1 MADAPPSFLRT
12 RRDFLRTAGCA
23 ALGTFGMQSM
33 LRDLR
38 LVSSALAHEAT
49 TLTDYKALVCIFLA
63 GGNDSNN
70 LIVPTGTDYSN
81 YAAVRQNLAIPELSL
96 LGINPLNS
104 DGRSYGFHP
113 ACYELQ
119 ALFGEGKLGLVF
131 NVGTLLYPTSRAQ
144 YQARSVAL
152 PPQLFSHSD
161 QVTHWMTSI
170 PDQPARTGWGGRIA
184 DLLHPLQYELQAGVP
199 TTDSAKVAM
208 CVSLAGANTFEAGN
222 VYQQYHVSTT
232 GAVTLSNITGA
243 RLQAMKDVLALS
255 SPNLQRAEY
264 AGITTNA
271 IETGD
276 LLNAAISP
284 TVNASFWT
292 TPFPGSSLG
301 SQLRMVARMIEG
313 RDALN
318 MKRQIFFCQVGG
330 YDTHTAQVGNNQNP
344 GNPLF
349 GPHTDLLNE
358 LSESIY
364 AFQRATEQLGVSDK
378 VTSFTASDFGR
389 TFPTNGQGSDHGWG
403 SHHLIVGGAVRGQRT
418 YGTFPVLQVS
428 GPDDTS
434 TGRWIPKLAV
444 DQYAGTLAHWFGV
457 GDDGLGAVF
466 PYLNRFPVQDL
477 GFML

>member
-1 MADAPPSFLRT
+1 MAADPPSHLRT

-23 ALGTFGMQSM
+23 ALGTFGMQAM

-38 LVSSALAHEAT
+38 LVSSAMAHGESS
-49 TLTDYKALVCIFLA
+49 LTDYKALVCIFLN

-70 LIVPTGTDYSN
+70 LIVPTGSE
-81 YAAVRQNLAIPELSL
+81 YAGYAMARQNLAIPEGAL
-96 LGINPLNS
+96 LGINPIES
-104 DGRSYGFHP
+104 DGRTYGFHP
-113 ACYELQ
+113 ACQELQ
-119 ALFGEGKLGLVF
+119 TLFSEGKLGMLF
-131 NVGTLLYPTSRAQ
+131 NVGTLLYPTTRAQ
-144 YQARSVAL
+144 YRARTVAL

-222 VYQQYHVSTT
+222 LYQQYHVSTS
-232 GAVTLSNITGA
+232 GAVTLSNISGS
-243 RLQAMKDVLALS
+243 RLQAMRDILALS
-255 SPNLQRAEY
+255 SANLQRAEY
-264 AGITTNA
+264 AGITLNA

-276 LLNAAISP
+276 LLNTAIAPTANAA
-284 TVNASFWT
+284 FWT

-301 SQLRMVARMIEG
+301 NQLRMVARMIEG
-313 RDALN
+313 RTALN

-330 YDTHTAQVGNNQNP
+330 YDTHTAQVGNNANP

-364 AFQRATEQLGVSDK
+364 AFQRAMEQLGVSDK

-403 SHHLIVGGAVRGQRT
+403 SHHFMVGGAVRGQRT
-418 YGTFPVLQVS
+418 YGTFPVLQVN

-434 TGRWIPKLAV
+434 TGRWIPTLSV
-444 DQYAGTLAHWFGV
+444 DQYAATLAHWFGV
-457 GDDGLGAVF
+457 GGAELNAVF
-466 PYLNRFPVQDL
+466 PYLNRFPTPDL
-477 GFML
+477 GFMV